1 MRNRRNDKAN
11 SRASNGLSNDHISS
25 GAQVSVIESIDR
37 VLLDIWAVI
46 VWACLALVAVAL
58 LSAYLAVVVMFF
70 AYLIV
75 KRAYNRILRE
85 RVTFR
90 VLK

>member
-1 MRNRRNDKAN
+1 M
-11 SRASNGLSNDHISS
+11 
-25 GAQVSVIESIDR
+25 SVIESLDR

-46 VWACLALVAVAL
+46 VALVAVAL

-75 KRAYNRILRE
+75 KRAILRE

>member
-11 SRASNGLSNDHISS
+11 SRASDGLSNDHISS
-25 GAQVSVIESIDR
+25 RAQMSVIESLDR

-46 VWACLALVAVAL
+46 VALVAVAL

-75 KRAYNRILRE
+75 KRAILRE